1 MQHDQLLAR
10 PNQKLID
17 HLREIKN
24 KIPKNISEL
33 EAMVFILHDIGK
45 VSDKFQKK
53 LEKNENF
60 RFRHPLASL
69 PIIEYIIKEYNIANQ
84 RSINDDDIDIYLM
97 LVYYHHGQI
106 SFDMLQ
112 NDLIHFSL
120 QKNDENNINII
131 EKDELIRV
139 KQILQSLDP
148 NYGKYFDEEKFIHY
162 YLNSN
167 GSDYN
172 RLYNEKLKEI
182 LKRIYNKFKMVSPEV
197 KKKFASLY
205 SIFVELDW
213 YSTSDSNKEIL
224 PDWNKIESSFKKKF
238 KERKEER
245 VDKDLEVENI
255 RNKIEDLLIKNIDDD
270 RIFICAPTGIGKT
283 ELSLEWALNN
293 AKKLNARKIIYVLPY
308 RNLINDLY
316 NRFTFYFGDENVDK
330 WDSNWITD
338 KTIDYVSELSDIE
351 KFNFYL
357 NARKYFME
365 KPIII
370 TTADQILMSFLNL
383 ERYPIRYGMLMN
395 SVIVFDEIQAY
406 GMDMRNLMYKLISEI
421 ANIKDIN
428 GEYTCKLAITT
439 ATPPFEISVSEFK
452 DYIAIDGI
460 PFKLLYDKY
469 WWSFHKKRDANVLI
483 SEIDKNSQIVDIIKQ
498 KVNESKNEENSRICI
513 IVNTIKNAVGLYRLL
528 EKKNAKDVIKE
539 NYEIALIHSSLI
551 NEHKQKE
558 LDKIN
563 KSKKLIAISTQVLEA
578 GVDISFDC
586 IIRLISPIPS
596 LVQSAGRVNRDGKS
610 RNAEFIILLPP
621 NDKAGESGGKEE
633 SENSENDKKNK
644 SNINFYG
651 PYDREEI
658 NKVIELLREN
668 KGNLIKK
675 SEFSEEFIKKEI
687 DTSKFEYSQSK
698 EYIDFVSNLV
708 AYNIWSVSSLSSILP
723 QGFRDSLGKVEV
735 FVEDE
740 SNEKK
745 DIEDKLKNYIK
756 LSKEND
762 YSEYIRKYL
771 QLLREYQGRFIL
783 TYLDSKIDTIQIEE
797 YKKNFYPKHEN
808 SDK

>member
-1 MQHDQLLAR
+1 MQHDKLLAR
-10 PNQKLID
+10 PNQELIN
-17 HLREIKN
+17 HLMEIKN
-24 KIPKNISEL
+24 KIPKNVSEL
-33 EAMVFILHDIGK
+33 EKMVFILHDIGK

-53 LEKNENF
+53 LEKNENV
-60 RFRHPLASL
+60 RFRHTLASL
-69 PIIEYIIKEYNIANQ
+69 PIIEYIINEYKTVNPESNYQ
-84 RSINDDDIDIYLM
+84 DTDIYLI

-112 NDLIHFSL
+112 NDLVHFSI

-131 EKDELIRV
+131 EKDELMRV
-139 KQILQSLDP
+139 KQILKDL
-148 NYGKYFDEEKFIHY
+148 NYGEYFDEEKFIHY

-182 LKRIYNKFKMVSPEV
+182 LKRIYNKFKIVSPEV
-197 KKKFASLY
+197 KKKFALLY

-213 YSTSDSNKEIL
+213 YSTSDSNNEIL
-224 PDWNKIESSFKKKF
+224 PDWNGIEFSFKKKF
-238 KERKEER
+238 KERKEGR
-245 VDKDLEVENI
+245 VDRDLEVENI
-255 RNKIEDLLIKNIDDD
+255 RNKIKDLLIKNIDEG

-316 NRFTFYFGDENVDK
+316 KRFTFYFGDENVDK

-338 KTIDYVSELSDIE
+338 KTIDYASELSDIE

-406 GMDMRNLMYKLISEI
+406 GVDMRNLMYKLISEI

-439 ATPPFEISVSEFK
+439 ATPPFEISISEFK
-452 DYIAIDGI
+452 DYIDIDGI
-460 PFKLLYDKY
+460 SFKLLYDKY

-483 SEIDKNSQIVDIIKQ
+483 IEIDKNSQIVDIIKQ
-498 KVNESKNEENSRICI
+498 KVNESKNEENYRICI
-513 IVNTIKNAVGLYRLL
+513 IVNTIADAVGLYRLL
-528 EKKNAKDVIKE
+528 EKNNVKDVIKE

-578 GVDISFDC
+578 GIDISFDC

-610 RNAEFIILLPP
+610 RNAEFIILIPT
-621 NDKAGESGGKEE
+621 EE
-633 SENSENDKKNK
+633 ILNNEKRKK

-651 PYDREEI
+651 PYDIEEI
-658 NKVIELLREN
+658 KKVIELLKEN

-675 SEFSEEFIKKEI
+675 SKFSEEFIKKEI
-687 DTSKFEYSQSK
+687 DTLKFEYSESK
-698 EYIDFVSNLV
+698 EYIDFLNNLV

-740 SNEKK
+740 SNKKK
-745 DIEDKLKNYIK
+745 DMEDKLKNYIK

-771 QLLREYQGRFIL
+771 QLLREYQSRFIL
-783 TYLDSKIDTIQIEE
+783 TYLDSKIDTISIKK
-797 YKKNFYPKHEN
+797 YKENFYPQHEN